1 MNVITKQHGIYTIM
15 TNGIISQRVCTL
27 SIVFSMRNGIHTHK
41 NYRFLN
47 LGIKASKGIF
57 SIGCSRKSLSKISKE
72 ELLDETFKIF
82 LFLPYLPLYC
92 NVKLITPNWSNSFV
106 SLGKIYNLRTIVERK
121 NSNEVVG
128 YNRSK
133 TPTRRIEWAKMFV
146 SIGNITSLLT
156 ALTAFKVG
164 RKDLI
169 RAPTAFRRL
178 HF

>member
-1 MNVITKQHGIYTIM
+1 
-15 TNGIISQRVCTL
+15 
-27 SIVFSMRNGIHTHK
+27 
-41 NYRFLN
+41 
-47 LGIKASKGIF
+47 
-57 SIGCSRKSLSKISKE
+57 
-72 ELLDETFKIF
+72 
-82 LFLPYLPLYC
+82 
-92 NVKLITPNWSNSFV
+92 
-106 SLGKIYNLRTIVERK
+106 
-121 NSNEVVG
+121 VG

>member
-1 MNVITKQHGIYTIM
+1 MGAGTM
-15 TNGIISQRVCTL
+15 PSISTRPNTGRPY
-27 SIVFSMRNGIHTHK
+27 RNGETAT
-41 NYRFLN
+41 NFR
-47 LGIKASKGIF
+47 
-57 SIGCSRKSLSKISKE
+57 SIYIATQPHIL
-72 ELLDETFKIF
+72 
-82 LFLPYLPLYC
+82 
-92 NVKLITPNWSNSFV
+92 
-106 SLGKIYNLRTIVERK
+106 LGKIYNLRTIVERK
-121 NSNEVVG
+121 NSNEVVA

>member
-1 MNVITKQHGIYTIM
+1 MVADAGPDSHPSNQVVIDHGVIP
-15 TNGIISQRVCTL
+15 IIAARANSVGMILKTET
-27 SIVFSMRNGIHTHK
+27 GIHFRE
-41 NYRFLN
+41 Y
-47 LGIKASKGIF
+47 IP
-57 SIGCSRKSLSKISKE
+57 RKFHRL
-72 ELLDETFKIF
+72 
-82 LFLPYLPLYC
+82 
-92 NVKLITPNWSNSFV
+92 
-106 SLGKIYNLRTIVERK
+106 LGKIYNLRTTVERK

-146 SIGNITSLLT
+146 SIGNIAALLT